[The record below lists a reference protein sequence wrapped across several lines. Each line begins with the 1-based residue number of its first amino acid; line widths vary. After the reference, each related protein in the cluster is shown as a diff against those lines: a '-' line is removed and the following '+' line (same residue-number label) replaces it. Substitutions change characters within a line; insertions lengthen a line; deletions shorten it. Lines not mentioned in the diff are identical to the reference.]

1 MDTSNHELDIIR
13 ESLGY
18 AQRFRGRLFVLYID
32 LRIIEN
38 QFFPVFIKDIA
49 TLHQSGIRIV
59 LVPGTREKVNRILE
73 EYKVPQHSYRGLR
86 VTDEAALPFVEM
98 VSFNIANTLMSA
110 LAGEG
115 VRSVIGNWVRAKGRG
130 IIDGVDYKYTGVVE
144 RIDTQALTTIIDQEV
159 IPIFPPIGWNANGKT
174 YNIAADELSVA
185 VSAQLTAEKL
195 FFVGEGRAVHTEHLL
210 LPQALGIKPGDRI
223 SRLTIQ
229 EAREL
234 VKLNSSD
241 AEQVSLKGDDM
252 LRRVDLGRKACES
265 GVERVHLV
273 DGLQEG
279 VILREIFSNMG
290 IGTMIHTSIFESI
303 RPMQRVDV
311 SEVLRVMEPY
321 ITQGVL
327 VPRDTRSLEEEYPD
341 YVVYDMDGR
350 VHGCAA
356 LHEYPDTQ
364 GEIAGIA
371 VDRGFAG
378 MGIGKRLVL
387 YLVEKARERGLKRV
401 FALTTQTADWFE
413 KLGFR
418 EGDLKEIARKK
429 RHYYNNLRNS
439 KIYIYDL

>member
-1 MDTSNHELDIIR
+1 MATNNRELDIIR

-18 AQRFRGRLFVLYID
+18 AHRFRGRLFVLHIE
-32 LRIIEN
+32 LPVIEN
-38 QFFPVFIKDIA
+38 QFFPIFIKDIA
-49 TLHQSGIRIV
+49 TLHQSGIRMV

-73 EYKVPQHSYRGLR
+73 EYRVPQHSYRGLR
-86 VTDEAALPFVEM
+86 ITDEAALPFVEM
-98 VSFNIANTLMSA
+98 VSFNIANKLMSA

-130 IIDGVDYKYTGVVE
+130 IIDGVDYKYTGLVE
-144 RIDTQALTTIIDQEV
+144 RIDTQALTTIFDQNV

-185 VSAQLTAEKL
+185 VSTQLTAEKL
-195 FFVGEGRAVHTEHLL
+195 FFAGEGPAIRTEQLKI
-210 LPQALGIKPGDRI
+210 PKVLGIKRGERI
-223 SRLTIQ
+223 SRLTVQ

-234 VKLNSSD
+234 VKLNLD
-241 AEQVSLKGDDM
+241 ENTMVHK
-252 LRRVDLGRKACES
+252 VDLGRKACEG
-265 GVERVHLV
+265 GVDRVHLV
-273 DGLQEG
+273 DGMQEG
-279 VILREIFSNMG
+279 VILQEIFSNIG

-303 RPMQRVDV
+303 RPMERTDV

-327 VPRDTRSLEEEYPD
+327 VPRDTRSLEDQYMD

-356 LHEYPDTQ
+356 LHVYPDDQ

-387 YLVEKARERGLKRV
+387 YLVEKSKDRGLKRL

-418 EGDLKEIARKK
+418 QGELNEISKKK
-429 RHYYNNLRNS
+429 RDYYNTSRNS
-439 KIYIYDL
+439 KIYVYDL

>member
-1 MDTSNHELDIIR
+1 MDALDRELDIIR

-18 AQRFRGRLFVLYID
+18 AQRFRGRLFVLHIE
-32 LRIIEN
+32 LPVIEN
-38 QFFPVFIKDIA
+38 QFFPIFIKDIA
-49 TLHQSGIRIV
+49 TLHQSGIRMI
-59 LVPGTREKVNRILE
+59 LVPGTREKVNRTLE
-73 EYKVPQHSYRGLR
+73 EYKVPQQSYQGLR
-86 VTDEAALPFVEM
+86 ITDEAALPFVEM
-98 VSFNIANTLMSA
+98 VSFNIANKLMSA

-130 IIDGVDYKYTGVVE
+130 IINGVDYKYTGVVE
-144 RIDTQALTTIIDQEV
+144 RIDTQALTTIIDQAV

-174 YNIAADELSVA
+174 YNVAADELSVA
-185 VSAQLTAEKL
+185 VSSQLTAEKL
-195 FFVGEGRAVHTEHLL
+195 FFVGEG
-210 LPQALGIKPGDRI
+210 QALPTEDLALPKSLGVEPGERI
-223 SRLTIQ
+223 SRLTVQ

-234 VKLNSSD
+234 VKLNPT
-241 AEQVSLKGDDM
+241 GDE
-252 LRRVDLGRKACES
+252 RVRKVDLGRKACET

-279 VILREIFSNMG
+279 VILQEIFSNMG

-303 RPMQRVDV
+303 RPMQRSDV

-321 ITQGVL
+321 ITQGIL
-327 VPRDTRSLEEEYPD
+327 LPRDTRSLEDQYQD

-356 LHEYPDTQ
+356 MHQYSDNQ

-378 MGIGKRLVL
+378 LGIGKRLVL
-387 YLVEKARERGLKRV
+387 YLVEKAKERGLSRV

-418 EGDLKEIARKK
+418 QGDLNEIARKK
-429 RHYYNNLRNS
+429 RTYYNSSRNS
-439 KIYIYDL
+439 KIYVYDL

>member
-1 MDTSNHELDIIR
+1 MAALDRELDIIR

-18 AQRFRGRLFVLYID
+18 AHRFRGRLFVLHIE
-32 LRIIEN
+32 LPVIEN
-38 QFFPVFIKDIA
+38 QFFPIFIKDIA
-49 TLHQSGIRIV
+49 TLHQSGIRMI
-59 LVPGTREKVNRILE
+59 LVPGTREKVVRTLE
-73 EYKVPQHSYRGLR
+73 EYKVPQHSHHGLR
-86 VTDEAALPFVEM
+86 ITDEAALPFVEM
-98 VSFNIANTLMSA
+98 VAFNIANKLMSA

-144 RIDTQALTTIIDQEV
+144 RIDTQALNTILDQDV

-174 YNIAADELSVA
+174 YNVAADELSVS
-185 VSAQLTAEKL
+185 VSSQLTAEKL
-195 FFVGEGRAVHTEHLL
+195 FFVGEGRAVQTESLS
-210 LPQALGIKPGDRI
+210 LPESLGIESGQRI
-223 SRLTIQ
+223 SRLTVQ

-234 VKLNSSD
+234 VKLNQ
-241 AEQVSLKGDDM
+241 EGNQMIRK
-252 LRRVDLGRKACES
+252 VDLGRKACES

-279 VILREIFSNMG
+279 VILQEIFSNMG

-303 RPMQRVDV
+303 RPMERNDV

-321 ITQGVL
+321 ITQGIL
-327 VPRDTRSLEEEYPD
+327 VPRDTRSLEDQYQD

-356 LHEYPDTQ
+356 MHLYADNQ

-378 MGIGKRLVL
+378 LGIGRRLVL
-387 YLVEKARERGLKRV
+387 YLVEKARERGLKKI

-413 KLGFR
+413 TLGFR
-418 EGDLKEIARKK
+418 QGELKEIARKK
-429 RHYYNNLRNS
+429 RHYYNTSRKS
-439 KIYIYDL
+439 KIYVYDL

>member
-195 FFVGEGRAVHTEHLL
+195 FFVGEG
-210 LPQALGIKPGDRI
+210 
-223 SRLTIQ
+223 
-229 EAREL
+229 
-234 VKLNSSD
+234 
-241 AEQVSLKGDDM
+241 
-252 LRRVDLGRKACES
+252 
-265 GVERVHLV
+265 
-273 DGLQEG
+273 
-279 VILREIFSNMG
+279 
-290 IGTMIHTSIFESI
+290 
-303 RPMQRVDV
+303 
-311 SEVLRVMEPY
+311 
-321 ITQGVL
+321 
-327 VPRDTRSLEEEYPD
+327 
-341 YVVYDMDGR
+341 
-350 VHGCAA
+350 
-356 LHEYPDTQ
+356 
-364 GEIAGIA
+364 
-371 VDRGFAG
+371 
-378 MGIGKRLVL
+378 
-387 YLVEKARERGLKRV
+387 
-401 FALTTQTADWFE
+401 
-413 KLGFR
+413 
-418 EGDLKEIARKK
+418 
-429 RHYYNNLRNS
+429 
-439 KIYIYDL
+439 

>member
-1 MDTSNHELDIIR
+1 MTAMDRELDIIR

-18 AQRFRGRLFVLYID
+18 AHRFRGRLFVLHIE
-32 LRIIEN
+32 LPVIEN

-49 TLHQSGIRIV
+49 TLHQAGIRMI
-59 LVPGTREKVNRILE
+59 LVPGTREKVIRTLE
-73 EYKVPQHSYRGLR
+73 EYKVPERTHRGLR
-86 VTDEAALPFVEM
+86 ITDEVALPFVEM
-98 VSFNIANTLMSA
+98 VAFNIANKLMSA

-115 VRSVIGNWVRAKGRG
+115 VRSVIGNWVRARGRG
-130 IIDGVDYKYTGVVE
+130 IIDGVDYKYTGIVE
-144 RIDTQALTTIIDQEV
+144 RIDNQALQTIIDQDI

-174 YNIAADELSVA
+174 YNVAADELAVA

-195 FFVGEGRAVHTEHLL
+195 FFVGEGRAIQTEDLA
-210 LPQALGIKPGDRI
+210 LPDSLGLEPGERI
-223 SRLTIQ
+223 SRLTVQ

-234 VKLNSSD
+234 VKLNPNG
-241 AEQVSLKGDDM
+241 AALVRK
-252 LRRVDLGRKACES
+252 VDLGRRACET

-279 VILREIFSNMG
+279 VILQEIFSNMG

-303 RPMQRVDV
+303 RPMERGDV

-321 ITQGVL
+321 ITQGML
-327 VPRDTRSLEEEYPD
+327 VPRDTRSLEDQYQD

-356 LHEYPDTQ
+356 LHLYPENQ

-378 MGIGKRLVL
+378 LGIGKRLVL
-387 YLVEKARERGLKRV
+387 YLVERARERGLERL

-418 EGDLKEIARKK
+418 QGELKEIARQK
-429 RHYYNNLRNS
+429 RHCYNPSRNS
-439 KIYIYDL
+439 KIYVYDL

>member
-1 MDTSNHELDIIR
+1 MATMDRELDIIR

-18 AQRFRGRLFVLYID
+18 AHRFRGRLFVLHIE
-32 LRIIEN
+32 LPVIEN

-49 TLHQSGIRIV
+49 TLHQAGIRMV
-59 LVPGTREKVNRILE
+59 LVPGTREKVIRTLE
-73 EYKVPQHSYRGLR
+73 EYKVPERTHQGLR
-86 VTDEAALPFVEM
+86 ITDDVALPFVEM
-98 VSFNIANTLMSA
+98 VAFNIANKLMSA

-144 RIDTQALTTIIDQEV
+144 RIDTQALQPIVDQDV

-174 YNIAADELSVA
+174 YNVAADELAVA
-185 VSAQLTAEKL
+185 VSSQLTAEKL
-195 FFVGEGRAVHTEHLL
+195 FFVGEGRAVQSENLVVPSSL
-210 LPQALGIKPGDRI
+210 EIEPGQQI
-223 SRLTIQ
+223 NRLTVQ

-234 VKLNSSD
+234 VKLNPD
-241 AEQVSLKGDDM
+241 RAELV
-252 LRRVDLGRKACES
+252 RRVDLGRKACET

-279 VILREIFSNMG
+279 VILQEIFSNMG

-303 RPMQRVDV
+303 RPMERGDV

-321 ITQGVL
+321 ITQGML
-327 VPRDTRSLEEEYPD
+327 VPRDTRSLEDQYQD

-356 LHEYPDTQ
+356 LHLYAENQ

-378 MGIGKRLVL
+378 LGIGKRLVL
-387 YLVEKARERGLKRV
+387 YLVEKARQRGLQRV

-418 EGDLKEIARKK
+418 QGELKEIARKK
-429 RHYYNNLRNS
+429 RHYYNSSRNS
-439 KIYIYDL
+439 KIYVYDL

>member
-1 MDTSNHELDIIR
+1 MAAMDRELDIIR

-18 AQRFRGRLFVLYID
+18 AHRFRGRLFVLHIE
-32 LRIIEN
+32 LPVIEN
-38 QFFPVFIKDIA
+38 QFFPIFIKDIA
-49 TLHQSGIRIV
+49 TLHQAGIRMV
-59 LVPGTREKVNRILE
+59 LVPGTREKVIRTLE
-73 EYKVPQHSYRGLR
+73 EYKVPERTHRGLR
-86 VTDEAALPFVEM
+86 ITDDVALPFVEM
-98 VSFNIANTLMSA
+98 VAFNIANKLMSA

-130 IIDGVDYKYTGVVE
+130 IIDGVDYKYTGMVE
-144 RIDTQALTTIIDQEV
+144 RIDTQALQTIIDQDV

-174 YNIAADELSVA
+174 YNVAADELAVA
-185 VSAQLTAEKL
+185 VSSQLTAEKL
-195 FFVGEGRAVHTEHLL
+195 FFVDEG
-210 LPQALGIKPGDRI
+210 QAIKTKNLVVPSSLGIEPGQRI
-223 SRLTIQ
+223 SRLTVQ

-234 VKLNSSD
+234 VKLNPD
-241 AEQVSLKGDDM
+241 RAAEVRK
-252 LRRVDLGRKACES
+252 VELGRRACET

-279 VILREIFSNMG
+279 VILQEIFSNMG

-303 RPMQRVDV
+303 RPMERGDV

-321 ITQGVL
+321 ITQGML
-327 VPRDTRSLEEEYPD
+327 VPRDTRSLEDQFQD

-356 LHEYPDTQ
+356 LHIYPENQ

-387 YLVEKARERGLKRV
+387 YLVEKARERGLQRA

-418 EGDLKEIARKK
+418 QGELKEIARKK
-429 RHYYNNLRNS
+429 RYDYNTSRNS
-439 KIYIYDL
+439 KIYVYDL